1 MTERISCIDIGTN
14 TALLLIADLD
24 PESGSVLPVYHKQ
37 TIIRLGEHVD
47 EMKIIDPEARQRLI
61 ACLRD
66 YAALSEEHKAEK
78 VVAVG
83 TSALRDAKNRMEVT
97 SETVRSTGIVIR
109 CITGEEEA
117 ELTFFG
123 AVAGMRDIPE
133 SFTVVD
139 IGGGSTELSMGSVEG
154 ITRSV
159 SMDIGSVRLTE
170 RFFSSLPPSEEE
182 FGLAREEIN
191 RVLTGGVLPFFAA
204 REKVFGV
211 AGTLTTLAQL
221 AQGSKEFDPEK
232 VHGYRLSYDDVRRT
246 LERLKGSSNEEI
258 MAMGVPEG
266 RADVITMGTLIV
278 HQLMRLLGIA
288 EIQVSGQGLRYGIAL
303 QELTSLRQ
311 EAQ

>member
-24 PESGSVLPVYHKQ
+24 PEEGTVEPVFHKQ

-61 ACLRD
+61 SCLRD
-66 YAALSEEHKAEK
+66 YSALSAEHKAES
-78 VVAVG
+78 VIAVG

-109 CITGEEEA
+109 CISGEEEA

-123 AVAGMRDIPE
+123 AVTGMRDIPE
-133 SFTVVD
+133 TFTVVD
-139 IGGGSTELSMGSVEG
+139 IGGGSTELSMGSVDG
-154 ITRSV
+154 VSKSV

-170 RFFSSLPPSEEE
+170 RFFSALPPSQEE
-182 FGLAREEIN
+182 FARARQEVN
-191 RVLTGGVLPFFAA
+191 RVLTGGVLPFFEA

-221 AQGSKEFDPEK
+221 AQGMREFDPEK
-232 VHGYRLSYDDVRRT
+232 VHGYRLGYEDVRRI
-246 LERLKGSSNEEI
+246 LERLKASSQEEI
-258 MAMGVPEG
+258 LQMGVPEG
-266 RADVITMGTLIV
+266 RADVITMGALIV
-278 HQLMRLLGIA
+278 HQLMRLLGIG

-303 QELTSLRQ
+303 QELKKLRA
-311 EAQ
+311 EE